1 MVIDSDT
8 PARLVALGRRKGHL
22 TNQDLEAALPVATMS
37 PEDIALVVVHLEEA
51 GVLVDLDETLL
62 APVLPGVPVHR
73 RPTDILLPANDTG
86 SPLPQ
91 RSDHTLSA
99 VEVPPVGDPSL
110 TAERDGTNA
119 HKAVLL
125 ALILVFL
132 LAVVAFVV
140 GR

>member
-1 MVIDSDT
+1 MIDSDT
-8 PARLVALGRRKGHL
+8 LARLVALGRRKGHL
-22 TNQDLEAALPVATMS
+22 TNQDLEEALPVDTMS
-37 PEDIALVVVHLEEA
+37 PDDIALVVVHLEEA
-51 GVLVDLDETLL
+51 GVSVELEESLLVPA
-62 APVLPGVPVHR
+62 APSAPMHSKPA
-73 RPTDILLPANDTG
+73 DILLPANDPG
-86 SPLPQ
+86 SPLPR
-91 RSDHTLSA
+91 RSGHTLSA
-99 VEVPPVGDPSL
+99 VEVPPVGDPSP

>member
-1 MVIDSDT
+1 M
-8 PARLVALGRRKGHL
+8 P
-22 TNQDLEAALPVATMS
+22 
-37 PEDIALVVVHLEEA
+37 
-51 GVLVDLDETLL
+51 
-62 APVLPGVPVHR
+62 
-73 RPTDILLPANDTG
+73 
-86 SPLPQ
+86 
-91 RSDHTLSA
+91 
-99 VEVPPVGDPSL
+99 